1 MDARPGMNF
10 PSVLRL
16 RHRREYLRVR
26 ERGKKLHTPNFLI
39 LVLEN
44 PGGPT
49 RLGVT
54 ASRKVGGAV
63 VRNRIKRLV
72 REFFRTHYRMLPEGK
87 DLSIIAKPRAASL
100 DYPDV
105 CRELVILRQQ
115 LPPAKT

>member
-1 MDARPGMNF
+1 MDERPGLIF
-10 PSVLRL
+10 PPVRRL
-16 RHRREYLRVR
+16 RHRREFLRVR
-26 ERGKKLHTPNFLI
+26 ERGRKLYTSHFLI

-63 VRNRIKRLV
+63 VRNRVKRLV

-87 DLSIIAKPRAASL
+87 DLSVIAKPGAASL
-100 DYPDV
+100 EYSEV
-105 CRELVILRQQ
+105 CRELSVLRQPF
-115 LPPAKT
+115 PPART